1 MKKLLTLSNILK
13 ASAALLGIIAF
24 VMMFTKQL
32 WIGNSSNK
40 AFVDFKDALF
50 DKDFGS
56 AISFV
61 GYLFLLIGGL
71 GMCALIFLK
80 DKKMVKL
87 LAMCLAGALLLGA
100 IFVFIEAAV
109 VNGRIDSSLIKYNLT
124 AGPVLAGIFGILAA
138 LLGCGS
144 EFLKK

>member
-61 GYLFLLIGGL
+61 GYLFLLFLSVPFISMSVQCAYN
-71 GMCALIFLK
+71 MCKVSDFL
-80 DKKMVKL
+80 L
-87 LAMCLAGALLLGA
+87 
-100 IFVFIEAAV
+100 
-109 VNGRIDSSLIKYNLT
+109 SY
-124 AGPVLAGIFGILAA
+124 GI
-138 LLGCGS
+138 
-144 EFLKK
+144 

>member
-32 WIGNSSNK
+32 HISESKNGYMS
-40 AFVDFKDALF
+40 FKMALF
-50 DKDFGS
+50 DKDIGS
-56 AISFV
+56 WISFI

-71 GMCALIFLK
+71 GMCALVFLK

-100 IFVFIEAAV
+100 VFVFIEAAV
-109 VNGRIDSSLIKYNLT
+109 VNGRINSSLFKYNLT
-124 AGPVLAGIFGILAA
+124 AGPILAGIFGILAA

-144 EFLKK
+144 EFLEK